1 MHPLQPKEHTVKKRE
16 WKITARAT
24 DTFGLQMCSDEVCS
38 ILDRGRNQKVTF
50 PLLFSTLA
58 VNATL
63 WLKTQKSTE
72 GLRLKP
78 QHTQPMHCSSHV
90 GFLLFFKWFFE
101 NIDTIFTD
109 AGKLA
114 LLSLFYYFV
123 SLKISIIKSNKHIG
137 AILEH
142 IMDIKD
148 KSSYFKSII
157 EMIMFLCS

>member
-63 WLKTQKSTE
+63 WLKTQQSTE

-90 GFLLFFKWFFE
+90 GFLLFFKWFFWKYRHHFHWRWE
-101 NIDTIFTD
+101 
-109 AGKLA
+109 
-114 LLSLFYYFV
+114 
-123 SLKISIIKSNKHIG
+123 ISITEFILLLCFFKNFHNKKQQTYRCHIRTHYG
-137 AILEH
+137 H
-142 IMDIKD
+142 KR
-148 KSSYFKSII
+148 
-157 EMIMFLCS
+157 